1 MKVKNNGCCDLE
13 YVKKLK
19 ELGVKQESL
28 WWWEYDMRYSNLKRR
43 KDFPDNRTWG
53 LRDFKID
60 DDCISA
66 FTVAE
71 LGEMLLEGCASYRL
85 SNNKYSCSLNE
96 DWNFDID
103 SYENKEEKDQWWS
116 IKHEKVRYADTE
128 ANARAEMFIWL
139 IEQGKCLNIIQKIKG
154 KMPKVAIGGKS

>member
-1 MKVKNNGCCDLE
+1 MIKNNGCCDLE
-13 YVKKLK
+13 YAKKLK
-19 ELGVKQESL
+19 SLKVKQESL
-28 WWWEYDMRYSNLKRR
+28 WWWIIRAEGNPIIVGKDKRYTTTFISSSY
-43 KDFPDNRTWG
+43 
-53 LRDFKID
+53 
-60 DDCISA
+60 SA